1 MHGAERINRNV
12 DILVL
17 SETKLDESEGIE
29 DIEGIFV
36 ELTVPKKKGLLSC
49 SYKPSTSTITD
60 HLQILRSKIFM
71 RFIFC
76 TVWE

>member
-17 SETKLDESEGIE
+17 SETKLDESERIE
-29 DIEGIFV
+29 DIGIFV
-36 ELTVPKKKGLLSC
+36 ELTFPKKKGLLSC
-49 SYKPSTSTITD
+49 SYKPNTSTIID